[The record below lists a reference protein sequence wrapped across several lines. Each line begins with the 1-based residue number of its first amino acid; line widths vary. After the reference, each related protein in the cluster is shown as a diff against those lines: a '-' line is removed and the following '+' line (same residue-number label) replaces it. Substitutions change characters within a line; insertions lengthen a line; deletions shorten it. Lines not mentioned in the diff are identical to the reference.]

1 MQSLSTVCL
10 DASFILDLLFAGP
23 LTPTIEGLWKTWL
36 EQGVDCVAPTLF
48 QAETTSVLRNRVYR
62 NIITIEEAM
71 PVFRTIRRLAIRFV
85 NYPDLQEQAW
95 DIALRFNQ
103 PRAYDAQY
111 LAVAEREGCEFWTT
125 DKRLFNS
132 VHDTLPWVRLA
143 AS

>member
-1 MQSLSTVCL
+1 M
-10 DASFILDLLFAGP
+10 DLLLPGP
-23 LTPTIEGLWKTWL
+23 LTPRIEGFWKTWL
-36 EQGVDCVAPTLF
+36 EQGVDCVAPPLF

-62 NIITIEEAM
+62 NVITFEEAV

-95 DIALRFNQ
+95 DIALRLNQ

-125 DKRLFNS
+125 DSRLYNS
-132 VHDTLPWVRLA
+132 VHGTLPWVQLVTP
-143 AS
+143 